1 LTEPRDA
8 TAAELEDWDAQA
20 VDAPGGHV
28 YQSRAWAAHRAGQ
41 GWHPRFLTYADG
53 ARVLALTRRWP
64 LIGGGSA
71 YVPRGPRPDAR
82 DPAATADR
90 LVALAGVLERDG
102 IDVVAADPEVP
113 AAAAPFR
120 AAIER
125 AGFRPIDEIQPSRH
139 RIARPL
145 AGLDEESAFAA
156 IAKGTRQRIRKAERD
171 GVAVARHDAR
181 AGAQGDRQG
190 AHGDVGDEVGDG
202 FRPPVDATDA
212 ALDRFYDLLLATG
225 ERRHFSF
232 GSRADFVGWWQRAL
246 PAGHVIL
253 LEAWAPDAA
262 AATGAGARAGGEVP
276 AVAATGSA
284 AGSPG
289 AEPLAGLLLYRHGDR
304 LSTAHS
310 GDHAETRRDHPGAL
324 HLLRWRAL
332 QLALREGRAEL
343 DLGGVDVAGQRREP
357 RPGEPMWGLY
367 EHKRAFGGEWLELT
381 GAHERVA
388 RPRRYAAGRIA
399 GRAARLV
406 DRIVAPRRA
415 AR

>member
-8 TAAELEDWDAQA
+8 SAAELEDWDARA

-28 YQSRAWAAHRAGQ
+28 YQSRAWAEHRAGQ
-41 GWHPRFLTYADG
+41 GWRPRFLAYADG
-53 ARVLALTRRWP
+53 ERALALTRSWP

-71 YVPRGPRPDAR
+71 YVPRGPRPDPGAP
-82 DPAATADR
+82 DATAAR
-90 LVALAGVLERDG
+90 LVSLAAVLEREA

-113 AAAAPFR
+113 AADVPFR

-139 RIARPL
+139 RITRPL

-181 AGAQGDRQG
+181 AGHDAVADPG
-190 AHGDVGDEVGDG
+190 EVADP
-202 FRPPVDATDA
+202 FRPPVDASDR

-232 GSRADFVGWWQRAL
+232 GSRADFVGWWRRAL

-253 LEAWAPDAA
+253 LEAWAP
-262 AATGAGARAGGEVP
+262 GEAGG
-276 AVAATGSA
+276 AT
-284 AGSPG
+284 SPSSMP
-289 AEPLAGLLLYRHGDR
+289 AEPLAGLLLYRHGNR
-304 LSTAHS
+304 LSTVHS
-310 GDHAETRRDHPGAL
+310 ADRAETRRDHPGAL

-343 DLGGVDVAGQRREP
+343 DLGGVDVAGQRHEP
-357 RPGEPMWGLY
+357 REGEAMWGLY
-367 EHKRAFGGEWLELT
+367 EHKRAFGGQWLELT
-381 GAHERVA
+381 GAHERVG
-388 RPRRYAAGRIA
+388 RRWRYAAGRVT
-399 GRAARLV
+399 GRATRAMGRV
-406 DRIVAPRRA
+406 IAPRRA
-415 AR
+415 TG